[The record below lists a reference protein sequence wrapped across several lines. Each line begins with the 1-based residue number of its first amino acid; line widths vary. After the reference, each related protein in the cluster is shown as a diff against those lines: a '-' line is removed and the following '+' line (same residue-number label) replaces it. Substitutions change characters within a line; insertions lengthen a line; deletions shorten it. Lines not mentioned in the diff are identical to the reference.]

1 MMCLC
6 ALDVCT
12 DWASGGGR
20 GKKERK
26 GGGVPGCR
34 GGNARGAGSGVSDF
48 EVFCGSGGDRRVG
61 CRTQDSGSPINTSA
75 RIRFRGLLGCI
86 TPPQIDPHFSQ
97 DPHTVLFK
105 DST

>member
-48 EVFCGSGGDRRVG
+48 EVFVVVEGTGGWGAGLRIRARLSTLVPGSGLEG
-61 CRTQDSGSPINTSA
+61 CWG
-75 RIRFRGLLGCI
+75 
-86 TPPQIDPHFSQ
+86 
-97 DPHTVLFK
+97 V
-105 DST
+105 